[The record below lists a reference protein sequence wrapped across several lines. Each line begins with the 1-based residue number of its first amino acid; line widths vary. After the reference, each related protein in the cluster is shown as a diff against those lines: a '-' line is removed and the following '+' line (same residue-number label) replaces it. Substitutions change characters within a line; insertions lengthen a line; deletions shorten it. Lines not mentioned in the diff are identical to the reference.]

1 MVNDIFKLLQHREKF
16 TLCFLSISASEVFIS
31 ENGLLK
37 IMEEEVGKLCMQLD
51 AEDMVDG
58 WVLLLD
64 SGGGSSRPVN

>member
-1 MVNDIFKLLQHREKF
+1 M
-16 TLCFLSISASEVFIS
+16 AEVEVIM
-31 ENGLLK
+31 EEELPGQE

-64 SGGGSSRPVN
+64 SGGGSSRLVD